1 MAAVFV
7 FFMFKLE
14 AQFRSQLRS
23 NHANLIKSLSV
34 KPKVAFLFL
43 ARNRLPLD
51 FMWQHFFKE
60 AEETNFSIY
69 IHSRPGF
76 VYNEMT
82 TECTFCYG
90 RQLSDSIQVL
100 WGEASMIEAER
111 ILLRKA
117 LEDPANQRFILV
129 SDSCVPLYNFSYT
142 YDYVMSSPKS
152 FVDSFLDPKASRYN
166 PKMAPT
172 IRKDKWRKGSQWVAL
187 IRKHAEVMVADKT
200 IFPIFKR
207 HCKRRPLLPEH
218 LRKQAQPRVVQ
229 KEHDCIPDE
238 HYVQTL
244 LAMRDLEGELERRT
258 VTYTLWNQT
267 KNKLDVQGWHP
278 VMFRQA
284 DVSATLIKNI
294 KSIDHV
300 YYEAEFRT
308 EWCSSNGKTL
318 PCFLFARKFS
328 RGAAMQLLNMVKLDN
343 HARQFPDSKLE
354 PVSLAKVNS
363 TSLESNLLPAN

>member
-14 AQFRSQLRS
+14 AQFRSQLSS
-23 NHANLIKSLSV
+23 NHANLIKSLSI

-82 TECTFCYG
+82 TACTFCYG

-152 FVDSFLDPKASRYN
+152 FVDSFVDPKASRYN

-187 IRKHAEVMVADKT
+187 IRKHAEVMVADET

-218 LRKQAQPRVVQ
+218 LRKQPQPRVVQ

-244 LAMRDLEGELERRT
+244 LAMRGLEGELERRT

-284 DVSATLIKNI
+284 DVSAGLIKNI

-328 RGAAMQLLNMVKLDN
+328 RGAATQLLNMVKLDN
-343 HARQFPDSKLE
+343 HSGQFPGSKLE

-363 TSLESNLLPAN
+363 TSLESNLLPGN